1 MVVVRSFGKHLPT
14 ILLLS
19 HAASVMIGNSNN
31 KIFFIWVPLLMLCEL
46 YQKQSGFTN
55 CTNWFDIRHFH
66 AKIKTHARW
75 VLIFGGSDRN
85 VDSHELYSRVPFAS

>member
-1 MVVVRSFGKHLPT
+1 MIDVSIFLPFCSVMVVVRSFGKHLPT

-55 CTNWFDIRHFH
+55 CANPNLSVRCP
-66 AKIKTHARW
+66 
-75 VLIFGGSDRN
+75 S
-85 VDSHELYSRVPFAS
+85 